1 MNHVIYSDSAEY
13 RHKQREDRIHVA
25 PGARGATAVQLVFAA
40 ESHIVDHGK
49 LRTSMAEARALAH
62 RLMEEHDS
70 TNHTGLT
77 RHATLRPITAQQV
90 RELRGDA
97 VQVLDAAELRKMYD
111 VCVSTCYET
120 IKNCPDPQ
128 VRLEAAHLLQTM
140 RFIPQ
145 SAQ

>member
-25 PGARGATAVQLVFAA
+25 PGARGATAIQLVFAA

-49 LRTSMAEARALAH
+49 LRTSMAEARKLAH
-62 RLMEEHDS
+62 RLIEESDS
-70 TNHTGLT
+70 TN
-77 RHATLRPITAQQV
+77 HATLRPITAQRV

-97 VQVLDAAELRKMYD
+97 VQVLNAAELRKMYD
-111 VCVSTCYET
+111 VCVSACYEV
-120 IKNCPDPQ
+120 IRDCPDPQ